1 MALVVKDRVRETTA
15 TTGTGTISLAGAV
28 AGFQSFS
35 VIGDGNTTHYAVVS
49 GNDWEVGVGTYTASG
64 ATLSRDT
71 ILESSNAGA
80 AITLAG
86 TSNVFCTYP
95 AEKSLNQDDIGS
107 LLQGYDADTAKYD
120 DTTANFT
127 GTLQNGGSNVVVDTD
142 IGSTVQAYD
151 ADTAKYDDTTA
162 NFTGTLQNGGSNV
175 VVDTDIGVTVQ
186 GYDADTAKY
195 DDVTANFT
203 GTLQN
208 GGSNVVV
215 DTDIGSTVQGYDADT
230 AKYDDATANFT
241 GTLQQGGSNVLTG
254 NQTITLSGDATG
266 SGTTAI
272 TVTVVDDSHNHI
284 ISNVDGLQTA
294 LDAKAPLASPTFT
307 GTATTPNLTISSA
320 ATLRD
325 NTGTYGSIEISGG
338 ATGGWEG
345 YSIGGHTVFM
355 SNGGTYGLYDDANN
369 QWGIDAVPAGKT
381 QLRYAGSTKIETT
394 GGGVAVTGT
403 LTATDVTI
411 GGSSVLVDSD
421 IGATGTVGYPNI
433 PAVGTKTTS
442 YTLTTSDVGKYVQIG
457 TGGAI
462 TIPNSTF
469 SEGDVVSIFNNTTG
483 DRTITCS
490 ITTAYIAGENV
501 DKASVTLATR
511 GLATIFFISA
521 TVCVIAGNV
530 S

>member
-1 MALVVKDRVRETTA
+1 MALVVKDRVRETTT
-15 TTGTGTISLAGAV
+15 TTGTGTITLGGAV
-28 AGFQSFS
+28 TGFQSFS

-95 AEKSLNQDDIGS
+95 AEKSLNQDDIGT
-107 LLQGYDADTAKYD
+107 LLQAYDADTAKYD

-215 DTDIGSTVQGYDADT
+215 DSDIGSTVQAYDADLT
-230 AKYDDATANFT
+230 ALGGLAKTDNNFIVGNGSTWVAESGSTARTSLGLGSLATLSTVDAA
-241 GTLQQGGSNVLTG
+241 
-254 NQTITLSGDATG
+254 TITDNSVGAAELNVPGNGTSGQYLASDGDGTMTWTTLPAGGFSNIEVFTSPGTWTNPGNVSKVKVTVQAGGGGAGGDGPSFGGGTG
-266 SGTTAI
+266 SGGGGGGAAI
-272 TVTVVDDSHNHI
+272 EV
-284 ISNVDGLQTA
+284 ISF
-294 LDAKAPLASPTFT
+294 P
-307 GTATTPNLTISSA
+307 TATNVPVTRGAGGAINGANSNGSTGGTSSFGA
-320 ATLRD
+320 
-325 NTGTYGSIEISGG
+325 YVS
-338 ATGGWEG
+338 ATGGA
-345 YSIGGHTVFM
+345 GGTRQGAGGLGGSGSGGNLNMVGADG
-355 SNGGTYGLYDDANN
+355 SNGSPQGFEHSRQGGPSFLGGGGRGANN
-369 QWGIDAVPAGKT
+369 PTSTPAG
-381 QLRYAGSTKIETT
+381 AGNNY
-394 GGGVAVTGT
+394 GGG
-403 LTATDVTI
+403 
-411 GGSSVLVDSD
+411 GG
-421 IGATGTVGYPNI
+421 GYIQNL
-433 PAVGTKTTS
+433 A
-442 YTLTTSDVGKYVQIG
+442 
-457 TGGAI
+457 GGAGA
-462 TIPNSTF
+462 P
-469 SEGDVVSIFNNTTG
+469 G
-483 DRTITCS
+483 
-490 ITTAYIAGENV
+490 
-501 DKASVTLATR
+501 
-511 GLATIFFISA
+511 
-521 TVCVIAGNV
+521 VIIV
-530 S
+530 EY